1 MSRPPSPPSGTGRR
15 DAPPARWRFSCTSFS
30 FPLLRLPAVA
40 RLLSVLEFRCIDLC
54 IADGDRDVRAEEV
67 EADPAAA
74 AARDRAA
81 CEATGLSV
89 VDVFCHLGRTAFD
102 RPVNAPDAA
111 QRQRNRARFASY
123 LTYAVAVGAEGLT
136 MSPGKWWAEA
146 ADGGFGLACEELAV
160 CAGWAHERGLRC
172 SVEPHVDSIAAEPD
186 AAVRLVER
194 VPGLTLTVDYS
205 HFVARGVDQTA
216 VHPLLPLAGHVHV
229 RQAAPGKLQAAG
241 DEGVI
246 DFGPVLDRLAG
257 NGYRGALALEYLW
270 SPWQGM
276 NRVDVVT
283 ETLLLR
289 RRLDSHGVATRH
301 SDVGR

>member
-1 MSRPPSPPSGTGRR
+1 MSRSPSPPSGTGWR
-15 DAPPARWRFSCTSFS
+15 DAPPWRFSCTSFS

-40 RLLSVLEFRCIDLC
+40 RLLSALEFRWIDLC
-54 IADGDRDVRAEEV
+54 IADGDRDVRAEDV
-67 EADPAAA
+67 EADAAA
-74 AARDRAA
+74 AASRDRTA
-81 CEATGLSV
+81 CETAGLSV

-102 RPVNAPDAA
+102 RPVNTPDAA
-111 QRQRNRARFASY
+111 QRRRNRARFSAY
-123 LTYAVAVGAEGLT
+123 LTYADAVGAEGLT
-136 MSPGKWWAEA
+136 MSPGKRWAEP

-160 CAGWAHERGLRC
+160 YAGWAWERGLRC
-172 SVEPHVDSIAAEPD
+172 SVEPHLDSIAAEPD
-186 AAVRLVER
+186 AAARLVES

-216 VHPLLPLAGHVHV
+216 VHPLLPLAGHVHL
-229 RQAAPGKLQAAG
+229 RQAAPGRLQAG
-241 DEGVI
+241 EDEGVI

-257 NGYRGALALEYLW
+257 AGYRGALTLEYLW

-289 RRLDSHGVATRH
+289 RQLE
-301 SDVGR
+301 VGGGQRR